1 MGWTGAVSRSRS
13 ADPLARFHLWFRQAR
28 RARIPLPEAMALATA
43 SPKGVPSVRFVLLKV
58 VDERGFTFFTDTRSQ
73 KGRDLARNARA
84 AFVFYWDPIGKQV
97 RVSGR
102 VEPVTNAEA
111 DAYWRTRP
119 RESRLAATASHQ
131 SAPLAS
137 HATLLARW
145 RQLGVRY
152 RGRDI
157 PRPPGWRGFRV
168 LADEI
173 EFWTRRAHRL
183 HHRELFVRTRRGWR
197 RRLLQP

>member
-1 MGWTGAVSRSRS
+1 MPP
-13 ADPLARFHLWFRQAR
+13 DPIAHFHLLFRRAQ
-28 RARIPLPEAMALATA
+28 RARIALPEAMALATA
-43 SPKGVPSVRFVLLKV
+43 SSRGVPSVRWVLLKAA
-58 VDERGFTFFTDTRSQ
+58 DARGFTFFTDGRSR
-73 KGRDLARNARA
+73 KGRELRANPRA
-84 AFVFYWDPIGKQV
+84 ALAFYWDPIRKQV

-102 VEPVTNAEA
+102 VVGVSGAEA

-119 RESRLAATASHQ
+119 RESRLAATASYQ

-137 HATLLARW
+137 HAALVARW
-145 RQLGVRY
+145 RRLRARY
-152 RGRDI
+152 RGADI

-168 LADEI
+168 VPDEI

-183 HHRELFVRTRRGWR
+183 HHRELFVRRRGGGWQ

>member
-1 MGWTGAVSRSRS
+1 VSRARS
-13 ADPLARFHLWFRQAR
+13 NDPLPRFRLWFRQAR

-73 KGRDLARNARA
+73 KGRDLARNGKA

-102 VEPVTNAEA
+102 VVPVTDAEA

-119 RESRLAATASHQ
+119 RESRLAATASQQ

-137 HATLLARW
+137 PAGLLARW
-145 RQLGVRY
+145 RRLRARY

-168 LADEI
+168 VADEV

-183 HHRELFVRTRRGWR
+183 HHRELFVRTSRGWR

>member
-1 MGWTGAVSRSRS
+1 VSRARS
-13 ADPLARFHLWFRQAR
+13 SDPLARFRLWFGQAR

-43 SPKGVPSVRFVLLKV
+43 SRTGAPSVRFVLLKT

-73 KGRDLARNARA
+73 KGHDLVRNPRA
-84 AFVFYWDPIGKQV
+84 ALVFYWDPIRKQV
-97 RVSGR
+97 RVTGH
-102 VEPVTNAEA
+102 VEAVSPAEA

-119 RESRLAATASHQ
+119 RESRLAATVSHQ

-137 HATLLARW
+137 HAALLARW
-145 RQLGVRY
+145 RRLRARH
-152 RGRDI
+152 RGRDV

-168 LADEI
+168 VPDEI

-183 HHRELFVRTRRGWR
+183 HHRELFVHGPRGWR